1 MAKRPA
7 WTIQDKKVVRK
18 EFEFL
23 WNGGFAIS
31 QKKKNIINLHNSI
44 KENED
49 IKVLEVSTKSDSDI
63 GYRLSAFNLKLDG
76 KFLENVFQS
85 SKIYENGGP
94 YKDLLEVDPKQ
105 SKRDERHH
113 TSGKILGFEYDF
125 IKWSLVPKTA
135 FYDYIYIKAA
145 METIKMKE
153 LLQVTQYDWFT
164 DIEFN
169 PQKSINCQARSVTIL
184 KYILLNDMSDVI
196 KEYDSWIKFHTNI
209 LNEE

>member
-7 WTIQDKKVVRK
+7 WTIQDKEVVRK

-44 KENED
+44 RDNED

-63 GYRLSAFNLKLDG
+63 GCRLSAFKLKLDG

-94 YKDLLEVDPKQ
+94 YKDLLEVEPKQ
-105 SKRDERHH
+105 SKSDERHH
-113 TSGKILGFEYDF
+113 TSGKN
-125 IKWSLVPKTA
+125 T
-135 FYDYIYIKAA
+135 
-145 METIKMKE
+145 
-153 LLQVTQYDWFT
+153 WF
-164 DIEFN
+164 
-169 PQKSINCQARSVTIL
+169 
-184 KYILLNDMSDVI
+184 
-196 KEYDSWIKFHTNI
+196 
-209 LNEE
+209 